1 MKVIMAK
8 AAHNTLVL
16 MLLQVPKFF
25 LQNRGRQS
33 L

>member
-1 MKVIMAK
+1 MAK

-16 MLLQVPKFF
+16 MPLQVPKFF
-25 LQNRGRQS
+25 LQNKGRQS